1 MTDKKLIYQITL
13 IQLCIILSEF
23 LLLNHPVMMVKI
35 KSFSIIGHNVL
46 CRMQANKVLIIKI
59 GSALSSILH
68 LYQLLH
74 IDVVCYLPRY
84 DKCKS

>member
-35 KSFSIIGHNVL
+35 KSFSIIEHNVL
-46 CRMQANKVLIIKI
+46 CQIQANK
-59 GSALSSILH
+59 
-68 LYQLLH
+68 Q
-74 IDVVCYLPRY
+74 
-84 DKCKS
+84 